1 MADLHELYQEVLL
14 DHYRRPRNCR
24 KLERANRQA
33 DGFNP
38 LCGDKFTVYMQ
49 IENDI
54 VKDISFVGSGC
65 AVSIASASMMTENL
79 KGKTIAE
86 VKALFKR
93 FQLLTTNRL
102 ESPLDAATM
111 GELAVFAGLQQYPA
125 RVKCATLAWHTMQ
138 AALEGLQGTV
148 ATE

>member
-1 MADLHELYQEVLL
+1 MADLQELYQEALL

-24 KLERANRQA
+24 KLEHANRQA

-54 VKDISFVGSGC
+54 VKDISFIGAGC

-79 KGKTIAE
+79 KGKTEAE

-93 FQLLTTNRL
+93 FHQLATNRL
-102 ESPLDAATM
+102 ESQLDPATM
-111 GELAVFAGLQQYPA
+111 GELAVFAGIQQYPV

>member
-1 MADLHELYQEVLL
+1 MADLHALYQEALL

-24 KLERANRQA
+24 KLECANRQA

-49 IENDI
+49 IENGI
-54 VKDISFVGSGC
+54 VKDISFIGEGC

-79 KGKTIAE
+79 KGKTEAE
-86 VKALFKR
+86 VQAIFKR
-93 FQLLTTNRL
+93 FHQLTADSV
-102 ESPLDAATM
+102 ESELDPAAM
-111 GELAVFAGLQQYPA
+111 GELAAFAGIQQYPV
-125 RVKCATLAWHTMQ
+125 RVKCATLAWHTMR